1 MSNGYDS
8 DEAVAPLELEPWV
21 RIQSHT
27 FANWVND
34 KLRVLDL
41 EVEDPAQDF
50 RNGILLCRL
59 MEVLQGGRIGRVINK
74 KNVNHYEASGNL
86 ALAME
91 AMKKDGVRLVNIGAE
106 DIAGGNTKLILGM
119 IWTLIRRYQIGSQS
133 RLPPKKLMLS
143 WANAVLYP
151 HRHLTNFGSD
161 WTDGV
166 ALHGIVEYCHP
177 GFCPSWHS
185 LSSSDSLNNC
195 RNAMQGAEE
204 LLGVPPVVSPENFSS
219 PDLDELS
226 GMTYLSYFTAEGAPG
241 YNTTLQWVNSHVQV
255 SNFDKD
261 WNNGYILSE
270 LVCSLGGNVP
280 GWPDPDSSDW
290 PSTIQA
296 GES

>member
-91 AMKKDGVRLVNIGAE
+91 AMKKDGVRLVNIG
-106 DIAGGNTKLILGM
+106 G
-119 IWTLIRRYQIGSQS
+119 
-133 RLPPKKLMLS
+133 
-143 WANAVLYP
+143 
-151 HRHLTNFGSD
+151 
-161 WTDGV
+161 
-166 ALHGIVEYCHP
+166 
-177 GFCPSWHS
+177 
-185 LSSSDSLNNC
+185 
-195 RNAMQGAEE
+195 
-204 LLGVPPVVSPENFSS
+204 
-219 PDLDELS
+219 
-226 GMTYLSYFTAEGAPG
+226 
-241 YNTTLQWVNSHVQV
+241 
-255 SNFDKD
+255 
-261 WNNGYILSE
+261 
-270 LVCSLGGNVP
+270 
-280 GWPDPDSSDW
+280 
-290 PSTIQA
+290 
-296 GES
+296 